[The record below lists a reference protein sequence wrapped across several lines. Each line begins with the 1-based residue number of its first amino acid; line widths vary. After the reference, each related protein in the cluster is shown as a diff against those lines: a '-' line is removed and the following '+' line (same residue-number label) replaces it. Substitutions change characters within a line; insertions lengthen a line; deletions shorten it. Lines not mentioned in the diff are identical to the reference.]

1 MILVPWAVVSFIRGE
16 AVSGAVLLTL
26 FGICQFMR
34 EYLEPK
40 LLGGKMGIK
49 PVQSLMAVYIGY
61 ELFGVPGLFL
71 GPFGLV
77 LIKSMWRGTGNEKDS
92 QERAE
97 KTYGNQ

>member
-1 MILVPWAVVSFIRGE
+1 MELQLLDLDGQGGVDLIAQLAGDGIG
-16 AVSGAVLLTL
+16 AHGLDGAVLLTL

-49 PVQSLMAVYIGY
+49 PVQSLMAIYIGY
-61 ELFGVPGLFL
+61 ELFGVLGLFL

-77 LIKSMWRGTGNEKDS
+77 LIKSMWRVTG
-92 QERAE
+92 
-97 KTYGNQ
+97 